1 VHELQ
6 GVLSGT
12 STAASAARGGGG
24 RGGPVP
30 AVGLLELRGPLDGE
44 VGRLGAL
51 EDPVYKR
58 RGATEVVNDVHST
71 GHQPPEVHAG
81 TIGRVNPLRA
91 SVSSSSTRRA
101 MLAPQSHTIQTVA
114 ANLAMRAGIQS
125 SLRRSNTS

>member
-51 EDPVYKR
+51 EDPVYER
-58 RGATEVVNDVHST
+58 RGATEVVNDVHSI

-81 TIGRVNPLRA
+81 TIGRVNRCA